1 MAAPT
6 PSDFDLLQERRLE
19 LGLPRLPAP
28 VPSARSM
35 LLRGGLVG
43 AVFVLAAVGA
53 ALGVGGQVAEQQQQ
67 LERLQPIEQRVQ
79 GTEARLKQQK
89 TRSGAMQ
96 QENLRIAEQL
106 VAIQSG
112 SALLEQLRRIT
123 PQGIQLTE
131 VTVNPG
137 RIELAGKARAAGRPD
152 GFERIN
158 ALMLNLS
165 ALPMAN
171 HDAVKVIK
179 VTREQSG
186 NDQAETALLSF
197 TIQVPLNPGFRASEA
212 QLRQLGAKGLADR
225 HQLLRQHG
233 VEL

>member
-28 VPSARSM
+28 VPSAQAM

-53 ALGVGGQVAEQQQQ
+53 AICFGWQVAEQQQQ

-79 GTEARLKQQK
+79 GTEARLKRQK
-89 TRSGAMQ
+89 TRSAAMQ
-96 QENLRIAEQL
+96 EENLRIAEQL

-112 SALLEQLRRIT
+112 SALLEELRRIT
-123 PQGIQLTE
+123 PQGIQLTQVSVKPE
-131 VTVNPG
+131 Q
-137 RIELAGKARAAGRPD
+137 IELAGKARAAGRPD

-186 NDQAETALLSF
+186 GDQTETALLSF
-197 TIQVPLNPGFRASEA
+197 TMQVPLKPGFRSSEE
-212 QLRQLGAKGLADR
+212 QLRELGAKGLAER